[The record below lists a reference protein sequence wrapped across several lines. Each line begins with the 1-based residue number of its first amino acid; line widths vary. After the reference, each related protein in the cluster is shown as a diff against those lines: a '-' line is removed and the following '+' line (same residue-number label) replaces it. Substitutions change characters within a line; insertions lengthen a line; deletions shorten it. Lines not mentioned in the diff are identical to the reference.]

1 MAIVPNVNG
10 KIDAY
15 AANGLTVPEPDRIY
29 NLRVAGRPFSTSTTG
44 DDETSFAYP
53 IYEQL
58 RQRHDIFSDLIP
70 AAPLAIGK
78 VSIRFGS
85 EPELAAPGK

>member
-1 MAIVPNVNG
+1 M
-10 KIDAY
+10 K
-15 AANGLTVPEPDRIY
+15 
-29 NLRVAGRPFSTSTTG
+29 LR
-44 DDETSFAYP
+44 FAYP
-53 IYEQL
+53 IFEQL